1 MNCNNTLFYFPISR
15 FIFAPMPTVTIFDIK
30 RFAVHD
36 GPGIRTTVF
45 MKGCPLDCWWC
56 HNPESR
62 NRELEEVTYKRKLGD
77 RDVETTKVYGKII
90 AIQQVMREV
99 LKDKIFYEESGGG
112 VTFSGGEP
120 LYQPEALYELLKA
133 CNNQGLHTT
142 IDTCGYAQWK
152 VFEKILPFA
161 DLFLFDLKSLNPE
174 KHKKF
179 TGVNLDLILSNLK
192 KLLLNGAM
200 VELRIPWIPGV
211 NDDQEEINAMLKFL
225 ETLPGKAH
233 NIHLLPYHKIANNK
247 YKKLEMENRMD
258 QLVTGGGV
266 DIANYKLQ
274 LEASGFSVSI
284 GG

>member
-1 MNCNNTLFYFPISR
+1 MSS
-15 FIFAPMPTVTIFDIK
+15 ATIFDIK

-62 NRELEEVTYKRKLGD
+62 SRALEEVNYKRKLGE
-77 RDVETTKVYGKII
+77 REVKTTKVYGKVM

-120 LYQPEALYELLKA
+120 LYQPEALYELLKG
-133 CNNQGLHTT
+133 CNHHGLHTAV
-142 IDTCGYAQWK
+142 DTCGYAQWN

-161 DLFLFDLKSLNPE
+161 DLFLFDLKLLNPE
-174 KHKKF
+174 KHKKY
-179 TGVNLDLILSNLK
+179 TGVNNDLILNNLEKLLK
-192 KLLLNGAM
+192 KKAN
-200 VELRIPWIPGV
+200 VELRIPVVPGV
-211 NDDQEEINAMLKFL
+211 NNNREEIDDMLIYL
-225 ETLPGKAH
+225 NSLPAKVEK
-233 NIHLLPYHKIANNK
+233 IHLLPYHVIADNK
-247 YKKLEMENRMD
+247 YKKLKLENRMEH
-258 QLVTGGGV
+258 LAPENGA
-266 DIANYKLQ
+266 DIEQYKIQ
-274 LEASGFSVSI
+274 LEADGFSVSV

>member
-1 MNCNNTLFYFPISR
+1 
-15 FIFAPMPTVTIFDIK
+15 MPTVTIFDIK

-62 NRELEEVTYKRKLGD
+62 DREPEEVKYKRKLGD
-77 RDVETTKVYGKII
+77 REVETTKVYGKVM

-120 LYQPEALYELLKA
+120 LYQPEALIELLKA
-133 CNNQGLHTT
+133 CSHQGLHTT
-142 IDTCGYAQWK
+142 IDTCGYAQWN

-161 DLFLFDLKSLNPE
+161 DLFLFDLKLLNPE
-174 KHKKF
+174 KHRNF
-179 TGVNLDLILSNLK
+179 TGVKNDLILSNLK
-192 KLLLNGAM
+192 KLLINGVV
-200 VELRIPWIPGV
+200 VELRIPFIPDV
-211 NDDQEEINAMLKFL
+211 NNDQDEIDEMLKFL
-225 ETLPGKAH
+225 KALPRKAH
-233 NIHLLPYHKIANNK
+233 KIHLLPYHETAGNK
-247 YKKLEMENRMD
+247 YKKLKMENRMKALDPVNGVEID
-258 QLVTGGGV
+258 QF
-266 DIANYKLQ
+266 KLQ
-274 LEASGFSVSI
+274 LESSGFTVGI

>member
-1 MNCNNTLFYFPISR
+1 
-15 FIFAPMPTVTIFDIK
+15 MPTVTIFDIK

-77 RDVETTKVYGKII
+77 RDVETTKVYGKVI
-90 AIQQVMREV
+90 AIQQVIREV

-133 CNNQGLHTT
+133 CSNHGLHIT

-152 VFEKILPFA
+152 VFEKILPST
-161 DLFLFDLKSLNPE
+161 DLFLFDLKLLKPE
-174 KHKKF
+174 KHRKF
-179 TGVNLDLILSNLK
+179 TGVNNDLILSNLK
-192 KLLLNGAM
+192 NLLLSGAM

-211 NDDQEEINAMLKFL
+211 NDDQEEINEMLKFL
-225 ETLPGKAH
+225 ETLPGKA
-233 NIHLLPYHKIANNK
+233 NKIHLLPYHKIANNK

-258 QLVTGGGV
+258 QLDPQHGV
-266 DIANYKLQ
+266 DMENLKLQ
-274 LEASGFSVSI
+274 LEAAGYGVSI

>member
-1 MNCNNTLFYFPISR
+1 
-15 FIFAPMPTVTIFDIK
+15 MPTVTIFDIK

-62 NRELEEVTYKRKLGD
+62 NRELEEVKYQRKLGD
-77 RDVETTKVYGKII
+77 RDVETTKVYGKVI

-120 LYQPEALYELLKA
+120 LYQTEALYEMLKA
-133 CNNQGLHTT
+133 CSNQGLHTT
-142 IDTCGYAQWK
+142 IDTCGYAQWR
-152 VFEKILPFA
+152 VFEKILPFT
-161 DLFLFDLKSLNPE
+161 DLFLFDLKSLNPD
-174 KHKKF
+174 KHRKF
-179 TGVNLDLILSNLK
+179 TGVSHDLILSNLK
-192 KLLLNGAM
+192 KLLLKEAM

-211 NDDQEEINAMLKFL
+211 NNDQEEINAMLKFL
-225 ETLPGKAH
+225 EALPGKAH
-233 NIHLLPYHKIANNK
+233 KIHLLPYHEIADSK
-247 YKKLEMENRMD
+247 YKKLKMENRMN
-258 QLVTGGGV
+258 QLMTGDGV
-266 DIANYKLQ
+266 DIAHYKLQ